1 MNSQPVE
8 FLDIVEH
15 DLRAARIAYA
25 SWLTDGAHLF
35 SAKYNETL
43 DWIEWNPEQFPRK
56 HRHFR
61 RAIIRRTYYG
71 IYYVIELSVTT
82 VVAVLDLR
90 QNPRLMRSVLSFR
103 IPTPPAPP

>member
-15 DLRAARIAYA
+15 DLRAARTFYA
-25 SWLTDGAHLF
+25 SWLTDGARHF
-35 SAKYNETL
+35 SSKYNETL

-61 RAIIRRTYYG
+61 RAIIRRTFYG
-71 IYYVIELSVTT
+71 IYYAIEPNLTT

-90 QNPRLMRSVLSFR
+90 KNPRFIRSVLR
-103 IPTPPAPP
+103 VRVPTPPAPL